1 MFTLIGYLILIIS
14 MYKVEIQL
22 LGKHLNKK
30 QDWEDMGRFGKA
42 RDDLGR
48 LGKFCED
55 LGRHGKFWEDLGIFG
70 KTWEDLGSR
79 EDLGRLSN
87 YGKIWE
93 GKGKF
98 GKTWEVLER
107 FGKT

>member
-1 MFTLIGYLILIIS
+1 MPKVFATLQVWKITAKGKMFTLIGYLILIIS

-55 LGRHGKFWEDLGIFG
+55 LGRHGK
-70 KTWEDLGSR
+70 
-79 EDLGRLSN
+79 
-87 YGKIWE
+87 
-93 GKGKF
+93 
-98 GKTWEVLER
+98 
-107 FGKT
+107 